1 MFNSNFLRILKNTK
15 QPELIRIDQKITS
28 YNLSAIY
35 QNPLIILWNKT
46 EKNMTM
52 HYATPDNAAL
62 LKYIPETSIITMKY
76 TSFNASYRIKKRLAD
91 FVERFSWLLNKK
103 VF

>member
-1 MFNSNFLRILKNTK
+1 M
-15 QPELIRIDQKITS
+15 
-28 YNLSAIY
+28 
-35 QNPLIILWNKT
+35 KT
-46 EKNMTM
+46 

>member
-1 MFNSNFLRILKNTK
+1 MFNSNFLRVLKNTK

-28 YNLSAIY
+28 YNLSGIY
-35 QNPLIILWNKT
+35 QNLLIAHWNKA
-46 EKNMTM
+46 EKNMKL

-62 LKYIPETSIITMKY
+62 LEYILETSITTMKY
-76 TSFNASYRIKKRLAD
+76 TSFNASYRIKTANL
-91 FVERFSWLLNKK
+91 VERFSWLLTQK